1 MNKDISTVLF
11 TEREIA
17 DKVIELGAQIRKEYA
32 DEEQYVVVTVLKG
45 SYIFSADLVRQLDT
59 NAVIDFITA
68 SSYDGTQSTGV
79 IRILQDIREDITG
92 KRVILVEDIVDTGRT
107 LAALKKDFIE
117 RGAKD
122 VKICACLDK
131 KAARVI
137 DVEADFSCFEIGDQF
152 VVGYGLDYNEK
163 YRGLP
168 YIGILKSDVYNV

>member
-17 DKVIELGAQIRKEYA
+17 DKVSELGAQIRKEYA

-122 VKICACLDK
+122 VKICTCLDK

>member
-17 DKVIELGAQIRKEYA
+17 DKVSELGAQIRKEYA

-122 VKICACLDK
+122 VKICTCLDK
-131 KAARVI
+131 NAARVI
-137 DVEADFSCFEIGDQF
+137 DVETDFSCFEIGDQF

>member
-17 DKVIELGAQIRKEYA
+17 DKVSELGAQIRKEYA

-122 VKICACLDK
+122 VKICTCLDK
-131 KAARVI
+131 KAVRVI

>member
-1 MNKDISTVLF
+1 MNKDILTVLF

-17 DKVIELGAQIRKEYA
+17 DKVSELGAQIRKEYA

-122 VKICACLDK
+122 VKICTCLDK
-131 KAARVI
+131 KAVRVI

>member
-17 DKVIELGAQIRKEYA
+17 DKVSELGAQIRKEYA
-32 DEEQYVVVTVLKG
+32 DEEQYIVVTVLKG
-45 SYIFSADLVRQLDT
+45 SYIFSADLIRKLDT
-59 NAVIDFITA
+59 NAIIDFITA

-92 KRVILVEDIVDTGRT
+92 KRVILVEDIIDTGRT

-131 KAARVI
+131 KSARVI

-168 YIGILKSDVYNV
+168 YIGILKSDVYDV

>member
-17 DKVIELGAQIRKEYA
+17 DKVSEIGAQIRKEYA

-122 VKICACLDK
+122 VKICTCLDK

>member
-1 MNKDISTVLF
+1 MNKDISEILF
-11 TEREIA
+11 TEEEIA
-17 DKVIELGAQIRKEYA
+17 DKVKEIGEKIRKEY
-32 DEEQYVVVTVLKG
+32 ENESEYIVVTVLKG

-59 NAVIDFITA
+59 NAVLDFIIA

-79 IRILQDIREDITG
+79 IRILQDIREDIKD

-107 LAALKKDFIE
+107 LAALKKDFAE

-122 VKICACLDK
+122 VKICSCLDK

-168 YIGILKSDVYNV
+168 YIGILKSDIYNV